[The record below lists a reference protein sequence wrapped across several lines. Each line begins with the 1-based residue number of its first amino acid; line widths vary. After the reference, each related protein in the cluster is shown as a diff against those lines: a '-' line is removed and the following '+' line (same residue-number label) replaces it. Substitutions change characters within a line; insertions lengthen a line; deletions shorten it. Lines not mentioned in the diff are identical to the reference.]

1 MCCFCISV
9 VKDTG
14 KGVEEEWER
23 FDFNKDAPLDGDA
36 QQDYFGGKNSF
47 HDFSMGIVSQCSE
60 LIFTFCASIISP
72 CVISVSL
79 EAKTGGYCT

>member
-1 MCCFCISV
+1 MRRFDSIQGCHRTNVTVWVVMCCFCISV

-36 QQDYFGGKNSF
+36 QQDYFGEELFSRFFHGDSF
-47 HDFSMGIVSQCSE
+47 
-60 LIFTFCASIISP
+60 
-72 CVISVSL
+72 SVQ
-79 EAKTGGYCT
+79 